1 MSCSS
6 RNGVTTVVGHT
17 KPTANGGVT
26 AVVTAKGAPV
36 GIGTGAATAT
46 AVVTAA
52 GTTAGIGTGAATATT
67 VVTAKG
73 APVGIGT
80 GAVTGAG
87 ITVGIVADIAA
98 GIVAAVIADMGTATT
113 PKGAGTHVTT
123 HVTVIGSAA
132 VFRGSITW

>member
-17 KPTANGGVT
+17 KPTANGGV
-26 AVVTAKGAPV
+26 
-36 GIGTGAATAT
+36 T

-87 ITVGIVADIAA
+87 ITVGIVA
-98 GIVAAVIADMGTATT
+98 AVIADMGTATT

>member
-6 RNGVTTVVGHT
+6 GNGATTVAEHT
-17 KPTANGGVT
+17 KPVANGRVT
-26 AVVTAKGAPV
+26 AV
-36 GIGTGAATAT
+36 GTI
-46 AVVTAA
+46 
-52 GTTAGIGTGAATATT
+52 AGIGTGAATAAT
-67 VVTAKG
+67 VVTATG
-73 APVGIGT
+73 APAGIGT
-80 GAVTGAG
+80 NTSAGAG

-123 HVTVIGSAA
+123 NVTVIGSAA

>member
-36 GIGTGAATAT
+36 
-46 AVVTAA
+46 
-52 GTTAGIGTGAATATT
+52 GIGTGAATATT

-98 GIVAAVIADMGTATT
+98 GIVAAVIADMGTVTT

>member
-36 GIGTGAATAT
+36 GIGTGA
-46 AVVTAA
+46 
-52 GTTAGIGTGAATATT
+52 
-67 VVTAKG
+67 
-73 APVGIGT
+73 
-80 GAVTGAG
+80 VTGAG
-87 ITVGIVADIAA
+87 ITVGIVADIAVGIVADIAA

>member
-1 MSCSS
+1 M
-6 RNGVTTVVGHT
+6 VGHT

-26 AVVTAKGAPV
+26 A
-36 GIGTGAATAT
+36 
-46 AVVTAA
+46 
-52 GTTAGIGTGAATATT
+52 

-98 GIVAAVIADMGTATT
+98 GIVAAVIADMGTVTT